1 MRYIV
6 TLILLLATPA
16 LAQQRPLVQP
26 SRDVAVSYQVRG
38 VAVPGMPPGPQR
50 MEVAYSAVEQRLLL
64 ASPGYPQGYAVVAL
78 AARSILLVLP
88 AARAYIPMPMRGPE
102 MALLSGDPG
111 LSFTASGSDR
121 VAGLR
126 CTVWRIVETG
136 AGGRPDRQTGSRR
149 GGSACITADGVLLRG
164 DDGRGGRSV
173 VATSVRYGHQPAA
186 RFAVPQG
193 FHRIEMPRLPGR

>member
-1 MRYIV
+1 LSKKTGQLV
-6 TLILLLATPA
+6 FLALAAWLLAAPVW
-16 LAQQRPLVQP
+16 AQQRPLVQP

-38 VAVPGMPPGPQR
+38 VAVPGAPPGPQS
-50 MEVAYSAVEQRLLL
+50 MDVAYSAIEQRLRL

-88 AARAYIPMPMRGPE
+88 AARSYVPMALRGPE
-102 MALLSGDPG
+102 MALLTGDPG
-111 LSFTASGSDR
+111 LRFTPAGRDT

-126 CTVWRIVETG
+126 CTIWGIVDTS
-136 AGGRPDRQTGSRR
+136 AGGRR
-149 GGSACITADGVLLRG
+149 GNACITADGVLLRG

-186 RFAVPQG
+186 RFAVPDG

>member
-1 MRYIV
+1 MSVRL
-6 TLILLLATPA
+6 LIAAAAGLLATPA

-38 VAVPGMPPGPQR
+38 VAVPGMPAGPQR
-50 MEVAYSAVEQRLLL
+50 MEVAYSAVEQRLRL

-88 AARAYIPMPMRGPE
+88 AASAYIPMPMRGPE

-111 LSFTASGSDR
+111 LRFTASGSDR

-126 CTVWRIVETG
+126 CTVWRIADPQ
-136 AGGRPDRQTGSRR
+136 AGGRR
-149 GGSACITADGVLLRG
+149 GSACITADGVLLRG
-164 DDGRGGRSV
+164 NDGRGGRSV
-173 VATSVRYGHQPAA
+173 VATSVQYGRQPAA
-186 RFAVPQG
+186 LVAVPQG
-193 FHRIEMPRLPGR
+193 FHRIEMPRLPRP